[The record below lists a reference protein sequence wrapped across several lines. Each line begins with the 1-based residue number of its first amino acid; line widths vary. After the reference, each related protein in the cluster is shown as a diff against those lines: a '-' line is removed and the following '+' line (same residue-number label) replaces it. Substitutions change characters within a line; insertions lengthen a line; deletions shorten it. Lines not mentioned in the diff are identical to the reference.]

1 MRILGVRA
9 APKETSFVVFCT
21 EERTFKCVDVVNI
34 PQTLNIPEK
43 LKYIRNSILDILR
56 EYSVDTAAIRVAES
70 NTQNLNIERLYIEGV
85 IQETFASSNVAQY
98 YTLRK
103 NGICSRLGITIAQFN
118 DDEIRGIQLSDY
130 DANTKEAILS
140 ALAVEN

>member
-21 EERTFKCVDVVNI
+21 EERAFKCVDVVNI
-34 PQTLNIPEK
+34 PQTLTIPEK

-103 NGICSRLGITIAQFN
+103 NGICSRLGITTAQFN